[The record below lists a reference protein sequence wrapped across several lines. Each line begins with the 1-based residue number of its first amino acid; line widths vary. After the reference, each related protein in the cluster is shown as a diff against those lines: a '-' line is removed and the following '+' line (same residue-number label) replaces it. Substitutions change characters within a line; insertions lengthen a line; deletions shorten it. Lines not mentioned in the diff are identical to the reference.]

1 MSHVPGDQ
9 SRRRAGAW
17 LVAACLAVQGLLLA
31 LGGDGAAGRIAAGAG
46 LVGLAPLAALAWRRG
61 RRSFARDVV
70 LVTLS
75 IGGLGMLLG
84 ARADAAL
91 GSLGRGGPERGGPE
105 RGAPDPAGAAALHA
119 AHEAPAAAHRH
130 RSPLDPR
137 PLASWMGVGMLA
149 TCAPACW
156 LLCAPCPRRRRWA
169 AHGACLAGMLAG
181 MLAGGALAAPGAGAH
196 LAMLAGMAAGSGL
209 AGLPFAR
216 GGGAHTAWSTG

>member
-1 MSHVPGDQ
+1 MSHVPGDP

-17 LVAACLAVQGLLLA
+17 LVAVCLAVQGLLLA

-46 LVGLAPLAALAWRRG
+46 LVALAPLAGLAWRRG
-61 RRSFARDVV
+61 RRLFARDVV

-91 GSLGRGGPERGGPE
+91 GDPASGG
-105 RGAPDPAGAAALHA
+105 PDPAGAAALHA

-137 PLASWMGVGMLA
+137 PLASFMGLGMLA

-181 MLAGGALAAPGAGAH
+181 MLLGGALGAPGAGAH
-196 LAMLAGMAAGSGL
+196 LAMLAGMVAGGGL
-209 AGLPFAR
+209 ASLPFTR
-216 GGGAHTAWSTG
+216 RTMGGEAGAWSAG